1 MESNATKSAKPAS
14 FIKLPARRMLAIIVA
29 IAACE
34 ILVMAIFQ
42 LLTLQPNLLNNYLS
56 TILLLILLTPL
67 LYFLMIRPLDNYV
80 SECKKAKEALLESEA
95 HYRTLA
101 NSGEALIWK
110 TDVDKKCNYLN
121 QTWLDFTGKTLE
133 QELPDGWMEDIHPD
147 DLQACMNNFS
157 KAFERREK
165 FSMKYRI
172 RHHSGEYRWI
182 QDNGTPTYNTKG
194 QFNGYLGHCLDI
206 HEHTILEEN
215 IRKREKD
222 YRILFECSPY
232 PAVFWNLD
240 GTILFWN
247 QEAEKT
253 FGYTKEEVINKNITQ
268 FFKPDIRRP
277 EINFNLKEELDN
289 QGNKPVVKEFKRKD
303 GQIILCEWNRTTIYG
318 LDGNIR
324 KIISVAKD
332 ITEQKQ
338 YEQELIAAKEKAE
351 ESERLKSAFLANM
364 SHELRSP
371 LNSIIGFSDL
381 LSDPAFD
388 NDQKMQFAQLINKGG
403 RNLLETITE
412 LMDFSKI
419 DAGQV
424 KVNKQSVSL
433 NNLLNDL
440 HLEYSYKASEKGI
453 ELLLD
458 NQDLHQDLVVHT
470 DEVKIRQILVN
481 FISNAIK
488 FTSKGTIELGI
499 RLTDSIVQFHVKD
512 TGIGIPAEYKEKIF
526 ERFLQVE
533 SHNSR
538 KYGGIG
544 LGLAISKSLVELLGG
559 NIWVDAQEGIG
570 STFYF
575 TIPME
580 KDGVLQPDN
589 TVQI

>member
-1 MESNATKSAKPAS
+1 MGLNNNKPGEPAS
-14 FIKLPARRMLAIIVA
+14 IIKLPARRMFAILIV
-29 IAACE
+29 IAMSE
-34 ILVMAIFQ
+34 ILIMAALE
-42 LLTLQPNLLNNYLS
+42 LLPLQPAFLKNQLD

-67 LYFLMIRPLDNYV
+67 LYFLIIRPLDNYI
-80 SECKKAKEALLESEA
+80 SECRRIKEALHESES

-101 NSGEALIWK
+101 NSGEALIWR
-110 TDVDKKCNYLN
+110 TGTNNKCTYVN

-133 QELPDGWMEDIHPD
+133 QELNDGWTDDIHPD
-147 DLQACMNNFS
+147 DLQACISTFLEAS
-157 KAFERREK
+157 EHLKK
-165 FSMKYRI
+165 FAMKYRV

-194 QFNGYLGHCLDI
+194 EFTGYLGHCLDI

-222 YRILFECSPY
+222 YRTLFEYSPY
-232 PAVFWNLD
+232 PAIFWSLE

-247 QEAEKT
+247 QAAEKT
-253 FGYTKEEVINKNITQ
+253 FGWTKEEVTNQNVTQ
-268 FFKPDIRRP
+268 FFKPDIRNP
-277 EINFNLKEELDN
+277 EINFNIQEELN
-289 QGNKPVVKEFKRKD
+289 NLGNTPIIKEFRRKD
-303 GQIILCEWNRTTIYG
+303 GQIIICEWNRTTIYG

-332 ITEQKQ
+332 ITEQKR
-338 YEQELIAAKEKAE
+338 YELELIAAKEKAE

-371 LNSIIGFSDL
+371 LNSIIGFSEL

-388 NDQKMQFAQLINKGG
+388 NEQKMKFAQLINSGG

-424 KVNKQSVSL
+424 KVNKKAVSL
-433 NNLLNDL
+433 TSLL
-440 HLEYSYKASEKGI
+440 HEIQLEYSYKAREKGLD
-453 ELLLD
+453 LLLD
-458 NQDLHQDLVVHT
+458 PQDLDQDLVVQT
-470 DEVKIRQILVN
+470 DEVKIRQILIN

-488 FTSKGTIELGI
+488 FTSKGSIELGI
-499 RLTDSIVQFHVKD
+499 RQTNSCVQFHVRD
-512 TGIGIPAEYKEKIF
+512 TGVGIPTEYKDKIF

-559 NIWVDAQEGIG
+559 DIWVDTIDGVG
-570 STFYF
+570 STFCF
-575 TIPME
+575 TVPLE
-580 KDGVLQPDN
+580 KEVF
-589 TVQI
+589 

>member
-1 MESNATKSAKPAS
+1 MGLNEKRFGTPAS
-14 FIKLPARRMLAIIVA
+14 LIKLPARRMFAILTATAV
-29 IAACE
+29 CE
-34 ILVMAIFQ
+34 LFIMAILE
-42 LLTLQPNLLNNYLS
+42 LLPAQFNPLKNYLDA
-56 TILLLILLTPL
+56 ILLLILLTPL
-67 LYFLMIRPLDNYV
+67 LYFLFIRPLDNYI
-80 SECKKAKEALLESEA
+80 SECRKIKEALLESES

-110 TDVDKKCNYLN
+110 TGADKKCNYLN

-133 QELPDGWMEDIHPD
+133 QELPDGWRQDIHPE
-147 DLQACMNNFS
+147 DLQSCLDTFNE
-157 KAFERREK
+157 AFDRLEK

-172 RHHSGEYRWI
+172 RHHSGDYRWI
-182 QDNGTPTYNTKG
+182 QDNGTPTFNTKG
-194 QFNGYLGHCLDI
+194 QFNGYLGHCLDV

-222 YRILFECSPY
+222 YRTLFEYSPH

-247 QEAEKT
+247 QAAEKT
-253 FGYTKEEVINKNITQ
+253 FGWTKEEAVNQNVTQ
-268 FFKPDIRRP
+268 FFKPDIRNP
-277 EINFNLKEELDN
+277 EINYNLKETLSSL
-289 QGNKPVVKEFKRKD
+289 GNTPIVKEFKRKD
-303 GQIILCEWNRTTIYG
+303 GQVILCEWNRTTIYG

-332 ITEQKQ
+332 ITEQKR

-371 LNSIIGFSDL
+371 LNSIIGFSEL

-419 DAGQV
+419 EAGQV
-424 KVNKQSVSL
+424 KVNKHSVSL
-433 NNLLNDL
+433 NNLLKEL
-440 HLEYSYKASEKGI
+440 HLEYSYKASEKGL

-458 NQDLHQDLVVHT
+458 AHDLHQEMVVHT
-470 DEVKIRQILVN
+470 DEIKIRQILVN

-499 RLTDSIVQFHVKD
+499 RLTDSLVQFHVKD
-512 TGIGIPAEYKEKIF
+512 TGIGIPAEYKDKIF

-559 NIWVDAQEGIG
+559 DIWVDASEGIG

-580 KDGVLQPDN
+580 KDRVI
-589 TVQI
+589 QIENAVSA